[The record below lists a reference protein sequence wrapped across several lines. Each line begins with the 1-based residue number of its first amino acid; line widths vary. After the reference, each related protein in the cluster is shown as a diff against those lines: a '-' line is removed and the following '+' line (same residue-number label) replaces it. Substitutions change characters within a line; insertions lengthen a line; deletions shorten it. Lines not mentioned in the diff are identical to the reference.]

1 MHYSVLIVDDEP
13 ELSEY
18 TARYF
23 NMSGVTAAYCLDQA
37 AALKFFEENTCSLVL
52 LDINLG
58 GDSGFELC
66 QILRRTMTVP
76 IFFISARSSEDDM
89 LLALTIGGDDYIC
102 KPYSLSVLL
111 AKVKAALKRYEAA
124 GGDSCGT
131 GGVQVSGANGRG
143 GNAAGGT
150 EGGANGRDS
159 SAACGTVNSM
169 YGNGSADG
177 KEVGTGN
184 AESGASAKGENDLPH
199 GNPSGN
205 KDKELVTI
213 GSTTI
218 DLRRAVVIRDGKETP
233 LKAMEFRLL
242 VYMLKNRNR
251 IIKKDEFFEKVWE
264 TEYVGD
270 VTLNVHIRHLREKIE
285 EDPSNP
291 VIIKTVWGTGFILED
306 KE

>member
-1 MHYSVLIVDDEP
+1 
-13 ELSEY
+13 
-18 TARYF
+18 
-23 NMSGVTAAYCLDQA
+23 MSGVTATYCLDQA
-37 AALKFFEENTCSLVL
+37 SALKFFEENTCSLVL

-124 GGDSCGT
+124 GG
-131 GGVQVSGANGRG
+131 A
-143 GNAAGGT
+143 T
-150 EGGANGRDS
+150 EGGASGKSDNEPAGDKAGGSNSDIVTLGS
-159 SAACGTVNSM
+159 SR
-169 YGNGSADG
+169 
-177 KEVGTGN
+177 
-184 AESGASAKGENDLPH
+184 
-199 GNPSGN
+199 
-205 KDKELVTI
+205 
-213 GSTTI
+213 I

-285 EDPSNP
+285 DDPGNP

-306 KE
+306 KA

>member
-1 MHYSVLIVDDEP
+1 MHYRVLIVDDEA

-23 NMSGVTAAYCLDQA
+23 NMSGVSATYVLDQA
-37 AALKFFEENTCSLVL
+37 SALEFFKENTCSLVL

-58 GDSGFELC
+58 EDSGFELC
-66 QILRRTMTVP
+66 QIIRRTQNTP

-124 GGDSCGT
+124 GEDSRNDAGA
-131 GGVQVSGANGRG
+131 GSAGVKDMAG
-143 GNAAGGT
+143 GNDGQAGSVC
-150 EGGANGRDS
+150 ADS
-159 SAACGTVNSM
+159 AHLVPL
-169 YGNGSADG
+169 G
-177 KEVGTGN
+177 KV
-184 AESGASAKGENDLPH
+184 K
-199 GNPSGN
+199 
-205 KDKELVTI
+205 
-213 GSTTI
+213 I
-218 DLRRAVVIRDGKETP
+218 DLARAVVIRGEEEIP

-242 VYMLKNRNR
+242 VYMLKNKNR

-285 EDPSNP
+285 EDPGNP

-306 KE
+306 R

>member
-37 AALKFFEENTCSLVL
+37 SALKFFEENTCSIVL

-124 GGDSCGT
+124 G
-131 GGVQVSGANGRG
+131 
-143 GNAAGGT
+143 
-150 EGGANGRDS
+150 
-159 SAACGTVNSM
+159 TVNLMS
-169 YGNGSADG
+169 GNGSADG
-177 KEVGTGN
+177 KEVGTGD
-184 AESGASAKGENDLPH
+184 ALSGASAKGENDLPH

-213 GSTTI
+213 GSATI
-218 DLRRAVVIRDGKETP
+218 DLRRAVVIREGKETP

-242 VYMLKNRNR
+242 FYMLKNRNR

-285 EDPSNP
+285 EDPGNP
-291 VIIKTVWGTGFILED
+291 VYIRTVWGTGFILED
-306 KE
+306 K

>member
-1 MHYSVLIVDDEP
+1 MHYSVLIVDDEA

-23 NMSGVTAAYCLDQA
+23 NMSGVSAQYVLDQA
-37 AALKFFEENTCSLVL
+37 SALKFFEENTCSLVL

-66 QILRRTMTVP
+66 QIIRRTRDIP

-124 GGDSCGT
+124 AEAA
-131 GGVQVSGANGRG
+131 QG
-143 GNAAGGT
+143 GNVSAGGASGGSGSASGLSGDVAAGT
-150 EGGANGRDS
+150 SS
-159 SAACGTVNSM
+159 SAGGSDTGVVPL
-169 YGNGSADG
+169 GNV
-177 KEVGTGN
+177 K
-184 AESGASAKGENDLPH
+184 
-199 GNPSGN
+199 
-205 KDKELVTI
+205 
-213 GSTTI
+213 I

-242 VYMLKNRNR
+242 VFMLNNRNR

-285 EDPSNP
+285 EDPGNP
-291 VIIKTVWGTGFILED
+291 VFIKTVWGTGFILED
-306 KE
+306 KA